1 MKMGQK
7 QKKVLVFGTFD
18 NLHPGHMFFLSEAR
32 KLGDLYVS
40 VASNESVAQRKKRDP
55 KQNMSERIEGV
66 KKTGLAQDVLP
77 GDKTLNE
84 WTALKI
90 VKPDIVVVG
99 FDQFGLKTALQ
110 DIQSKFNFEIVKI
123 AHYEQE
129 DII

>member
-1 MKMGQK
+1 MTEK

-18 NLHPGHMFFLSEAR
+18 NLHPGHTFFLSEAK
-32 KLGDLYVS
+32 KLGELYVS

-55 KQNMSERIEGV
+55 KQDMLERIEGV

-90 VKPDIVVVG
+90 VQPNIIAVG
-99 FDQFGLKTALQ
+99 FDQFGLKTVLQ
-110 DIQSKFNFEIVKI
+110 DIQNKYGFEIIKI
-123 AHYEQE
+123 SEFDE
-129 DII
+129 NSNLEL

>member
-1 MKMGQK
+1 METGQK

-18 NLHPGHMFFLSEAR
+18 NLHPGHIFFLSEAK

-55 KQNMSERIEGV
+55 KQDISERIEGV
-66 KKTGLAQDVLP
+66 KKTGIAQDVLP

-90 VKPDIVVVG
+90 VQPDIVAVG

-110 DIQSKFNFEIVKI
+110 DIQNKYSFEIVKI
-123 AHYEQE
+123 SEYIEE
-129 DII
+129 ETI

>member
-1 MKMGQK
+1 MTGE

-18 NLHPGHMFFLSEAR
+18 NLHHGHTFFLSEAK

-55 KQNMSERIEGV
+55 KQDILERIEGV
-66 KKTGLAQDVLP
+66 RKTGLAQDVLP

-90 VKPDIVVVG
+90 VQPNIIAVG

-110 DIQSKFNFEIVKI
+110 DIQNKYGFEIVKI
-123 AHYEQE
+123 SKFDE
-129 DII
+129 DSNLEL